1 MEQVHRYL
9 DSVPLDSP
17 RPSLSKTSSLSQQS
31 LYITSDRASD
41 PVYNT
46 INKGSVPDQ
55 SIRRS
60 QSVSERGVR
69 FSPEGIVPSSFLGA
83 ISKRE
88 TVKTI
93 REYDI

>member
-41 PVYNT
+41 TVYNT

-55 SIRRS
+55 SFRRS

-69 FSPEGIVPSSFLGA
+69 FSPESIVPSSFLGA